1 MLAKLRV
8 LLLAGL
14 LIGLNA
20 VAIAGDYYV
29 DVTNRTG
36 YTILYMYVSPA
47 KSTSW
52 EEDVLDDDVLPS
64 GQTFRVNL
72 TGYTSPIFD
81 IQLVDTDGDKYTFW
95 NVDVSQRDIVV
106 TLSDLDAD

>member
-20 VAIAGDYYV
+20 VATAGDYYV

>member
-8 LLLAGL
+8 LLVAGL

-20 VAIAGDYYV
+20 VAAAGDYYV